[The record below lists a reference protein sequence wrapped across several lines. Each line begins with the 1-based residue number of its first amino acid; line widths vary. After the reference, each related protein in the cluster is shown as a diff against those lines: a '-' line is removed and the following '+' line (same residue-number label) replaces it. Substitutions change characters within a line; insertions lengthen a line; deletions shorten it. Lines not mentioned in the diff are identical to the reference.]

1 MDLIPV
7 LDIRQGE
14 VIRGQAGQRENYQPN
29 TSLLLQTAE
38 PVATCHALIR
48 HFRPKMMY
56 VADLDG
62 IERDEPQ
69 FELIERLAA
78 CSVELAVDAGIESLE
93 RARRLLSLGVRKV
106 IIGLETLPRLD
117 MMQQFVLELG
127 AHQVIFSLDLLNG
140 ACIGPDAAHRSPL
153 EVVGLAVEAGIRQMI
168 VLDLSQV
175 GMNRGVST
183 LALCH
188 SIKNRWPDLVVW
200 TGGGVRS
207 LADLHRLSLNRL
219 DGAMVASALH
229 DGHITPSDWKS
240 FVALSDDLTQM
251 AMDA

>member
-7 LDIRQGE
+7 LDIRQGV
-14 VIRGQAGQRENYQPN
+14 VIRGHAGQRGSYLPN
-29 TSLLLQTAE
+29 TSQLLPDTE

-48 HFRPKMMY
+48 HFHPHILY

-62 IERDEPQ
+62 IEQGQPQ
-69 FELIERLAA
+69 LELIEKLAA
-78 CSVELAVDAGIESLE
+78 CPVELAVDAGTSTFEQ
-93 RARRLLSLGVRKV
+93 ARRLMELGVRKV
-106 IIGLETLPRLD
+106 IIGLETLPQLD
-117 MMQQFVLELG
+117 MMQAFVQEFGPERVL
-127 AHQVIFSLDLLNG
+127 FSLDLMNG
-140 ACIGPDAAHRSPL
+140 DCIGPDASGKFPL
-153 EVVGLAVEAGIRQMI
+153 EVVVSAVAAGVRQLI

-183 LALCH
+183 LTLCH

-207 LADLHRLSLNRL
+207 LADLHRLSLSRV

-229 DGHITPSDWKS
+229 DGKITPSDWKS
-240 FVALSDDLTQM
+240 FQALSNDLTQM